1 MQYSL
6 VAVLALA
13 AGANAWYNDTIVWT
27 TEVVDTYVTVCPA
40 SATITYNGHTYT
52 NTLTESS
59 TITVTNCPC
68 TVSKPVY
75 TTSSVY
81 CNTCA
86 PSVPAVSAP
95 SAPAVS
101 SPSGPVIPT
110 YAPSAPIYPNATTPA
125 PVVPTSAP
133 GGSVGTTSV
142 AASGT
147 PSPSVVPA
155 SGANK
160 AFAMSGASLAGLLGL
175 AAYLL

>member
-1 MQYSL
+1 MQYSFA
-6 VAVLALA
+6 AVLALA
-13 AGANAWYNDTIVWT
+13 ATVSATYKNETIVYT

-40 SATITYNGHTYT
+40 QTTLTYQGVTYT

-59 TITVTNCPC
+59 TITITNCPC

-86 PSVPAVSAP
+86 VPTHV
-95 SAPAVS
+95 
-101 SPSGPVIPT
+101 PV
-110 YAPSAPIYPNATTPA
+110 YPNATTP
-125 PVVPTSAP
+125 VVSYPASTP
-133 GGSVGTTSV
+133 VGTVSVPVGTS
-142 AASGT
+142 T
-147 PSPSVVPA
+147 PAPSNIPA